1 MNVPIYA
8 FLLIVVGVLG
18 FSALAFF
25 LGYILRRRIA
35 ESKIGTA
42 EQRVKSILE
51 EAQREAANQKRA
63 ALLEA
68 KDELYRSKEAMER
81 ENRDKR
87 GELRQME
94 QRQLS
99 KEASLERRSDNVDRK
114 EAELESRQ
122 AKLQNREQQAAE
134 SENRV
139 KQVLEEQNRQLE
151 RIGGLTKDE
160 AKEILKENMRQ
171 DAEREAAVMVKDI
184 VEQAKEDAER
194 EARNILALAVERC
207 ASDHAV
213 ESTVSVVHLPSD
225 EMKGRIIGREGR
237 NIRSIENA
245 TGVDLIIDD
254 TPEAVIVSAFDPI
267 RREIARESLERL
279 IQDGR
284 IHPARIEEVVEKVKQ
299 EMEDKIR
306 EEAEQAIFELGI
318 SGIHRE
324 LIKTLGRL
332 AYRTSYGQNVLQH
345 SKEVAY
351 LAGVLASEL
360 GADFN
365 LARRM
370 GLLHDLG
377 KAVDHEVEGTHAQIG
392 ADLAQRFGESPKVVN
407 AIASHHEQC
416 EPQTLEAVLIAACDT
431 ISATRPGAR
440 RETLESY
447 IKRVK
452 QLEELAGSFA
462 GVSKSYAIQAGREV
476 RIIVEHDQ
484 VPDEEAFNL
493 ARQIARKIEEEQ
505 DYPGKIKVTVIR
517 EVRAVEYA
525 K

>member
-1 MNVPIYA
+1 MSVPA
-8 FLLIVVGVLG
+8 FVLVLIIVGVVLLLVG
-18 FSALAFF
+18 AFF
-25 LGYILRRRIA
+25 TGYIARKKVA
-35 ESKIGTA
+35 EVKLGTA
-42 EQRVKSILE
+42 EQKARQILD
-51 EAQREAANQKRA
+51 EAQKEAANQKRT

-68 KDELYRSKEAMER
+68 KDELYRSKEALER
-81 ENRDKR
+81 EMRDKR
-87 GELRQME
+87 GELRQTE
-94 QRQLS
+94 QRLLS
-99 KEASLERRSDNVDRK
+99 KESSLDRRSDNLDRK
-114 EAELESRQ
+114 ENELETRQ
-122 AKLQNREQQAAE
+122 EKMHIHEQQIAE
-134 SENRV
+134 NERRV
-139 KQVLEEQNRQLE
+139 EEILQEQNRQLE
-151 RIGGLTKDE
+151 RISGLTREE

-171 DAEREAAVMVKDI
+171 EASRESAIMVKEI
-184 VEQAKEDAER
+184 IEEAKENAER
-194 EARNILALAVERC
+194 EARKLLALAVERC

-213 ESTVSVVHLPSD
+213 ESTVSVVPLPSD

-237 NIRSIENA
+237 NIRSIESA

-254 TPEAVIVSAFDPI
+254 TPEAVIISAFDPI
-267 RREIARESLERL
+267 RREIAKISLERL

-284 IHPARIEEVVEKVKQ
+284 IHPARIEEIVEKVQ
-299 EMEDKIR
+299 EEMETKIR
-306 EEAEQAIFELGI
+306 EEGEQAIFEMGI
-318 SGIHRE
+318 SGVHRE

-360 GADFN
+360 GGDFN

-370 GLLHDLG
+370 GLFHDLG

-392 ADLAQRFGESPKVVN
+392 ADLAQRYSESSKVIN

-416 EPQTLEAVLIAACDT
+416 EPLTLEAVLIAACDSV
-431 ISATRPGAR
+431 SATRPGAR
-440 RETLESY
+440 RETLEGY

-452 QLEELAGSFA
+452 ALEEIANSFS
-462 GVSKSYAIQAGREV
+462 GVSKSYAIQAGREL

-484 VPDEEAFNL
+484 VPDEQAFTL
-493 ARQIARKIEEEQ
+493 AREIAKKIEAEQ
-505 DYPGKIKVTVIR
+505 EYPGKIKVTVIR